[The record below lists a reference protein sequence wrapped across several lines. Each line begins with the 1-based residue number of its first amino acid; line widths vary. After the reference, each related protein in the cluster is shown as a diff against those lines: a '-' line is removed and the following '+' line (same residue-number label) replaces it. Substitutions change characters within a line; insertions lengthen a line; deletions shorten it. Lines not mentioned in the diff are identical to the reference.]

1 MGVVMCVARTWM
13 EVSRGLTEA
22 WRELAGEDDP
32 ASPLLLDQML
42 YNSGVAGV
50 FRESRQ
56 TFLFW

>member
-1 MGVVMCVARTWM
+1 MVI
-13 EVSRGLTEA
+13 SRGFTEA
-22 WRELAGEDDP
+22 GRELAGEDDP